1 MVKHT
6 IDHYISNLLY
16 YNECVVVPGFG
27 AFLTRYYSAEI
38 NAATHM
44 FRPPSKRV
52 AFNARIQ
59 ENDGLLAQH
68 IAKTEGV
75 SFEKAMESI
84 DISVRSWKKVLR
96 SGKKV
101 NLTGIGRLYMSDTGK
116 LQFNPAHDI
125 NYDINSYGLNI
136 FRANA
141 MDREQEIKR
150 SVNKAIEKH
159 QNKKSSPAKRREK
172 QKNSGTERS
181 ISLRPWVGV
190 LGPVAALILVG
201 AYIYINPGTANT
213 VKEQVSGIF
222 RLDSIAQSSDEFQ
235 SIASSESSIGFS
247 EGERLNGD
255 FGPEDDVLSEEEANT
270 GISEESSLAAETAED
285 AANDTENEP
294 LATSDEAIN
303 EVDSEDIPAF
313 RDADETFADNAMTTP
328 VVAEPQENPQNS
340 GPSISE
346 MLEDDFYLPEKPLY
360 NVKKRPEE
368 QASSHTPSQAKMT
381 YQSYESTSSKG
392 LVDYQKEESP
402 ATTNTASTPKSQKSS
417 LKESSS
423 KAARPTVNPRSSLNE
438 QKTTTN
444 SAAPS
449 AGYQVVVGAFS
460 SLENANNYV
469 QRLKSEGWSAY
480 TYRSGNLNRV
490 AIGSL
495 QDEQQVQKLLKEVK
509 QLVNANAWV
518 NQL

>member
-27 AFLTRYYSAEI
+27 AFLTRYFPAEI

-84 DISVRSWKKVLR
+84 EISVRSWKKVLR

-101 NLTGIGRLYMSDTGK
+101 NLTGIGRLYMSDIGK

-125 NYDINSYGLNI
+125 NYDIHSYGLNI

-159 QNKKSSPAKRREK
+159 QTKKSPSNPSKEAKP
-172 QKNSGTERS
+172 TVVRS
-181 ISLRPWVGV
+181 INMRPWIGV
-190 LGPVAALILVG
+190 LGPVAALVLVG
-201 AYIYINPGTANT
+201 AYLYINPGTANT

-222 RLDSIAQSSDEFQ
+222 RLDSTFTESPSVFDA
-235 SIASSESSIGFS
+235 IASSESSIGFS
-247 EGERLNGD
+247 DAERLNGEY
-255 FGPEDDVLSEEEANT
+255 GPEDDVLSESSEEETADPIDESSIETEINSQDDSIEESTSEEAV
-270 GISEESSLAAETAED
+270 L
-285 AANDTENEP
+285 
-294 LATSDEAIN
+294 IN
-303 EVDSEDIPAF
+303 EVDSESVEAF
-313 RDADETFADNAMTTP
+313 QHINESPADNAVSESTKP
-328 VVAEPQENPQNS
+328 VVNKKEES
-340 GPSISE
+340 TGPSIQE
-346 MLEDDFYLPEKPLY
+346 MLKDNFYLPEKPLY
-360 NVKKRPEE
+360 NVKKRPEGE
-368 QASSHTPSQAKMT
+368 SAANEEIEAQNYQPYRSAASND
-381 YQSYESTSSKG
+381 
-392 LVDYQKEESP
+392 LVDYGNTNTPSEPAEESKP
-402 ATTNTASTPKSQKSS
+402 AVTKSSTPK
-417 LKESSS
+417 
-423 KAARPTVNPRSSLNE
+423 LNTSN
-438 QKTTTN
+438 KTTPKTN
-444 SAAPS
+444 NDKVIATAVADGS
-449 AGYQVVVGAFS
+449 YQIVVGAFS
-460 SLENANNYV
+460 DVNNANNYV
-469 QRLKSEGWSAY
+469 AKLKSEGWIAY

-495 QDEQQVQKLLKEVK
+495 GNEQQADKLLSQVK
-509 QLVNANAWV
+509 QLVNPNAWV
-518 NQL
+518 NKL

>member
-16 YNECVVVPGFG
+16 YSECVVVPGFG
-27 AFLTRYYSAEI
+27 AFLTRYYPAEI

-84 DISVRSWKKVLR
+84 EISVRSWKKVLR

-125 NYDINSYGLNI
+125 NYDIHSYGLNI

-159 QNKKSSPAKRREK
+159 QTKKSNSNPSTEAKPSPV
-172 QKNSGTERS
+172 RS
-181 ISLRPWVGV
+181 INMRSWIGV
-190 LGPVAALILVG
+190 LGPVAALFLVG
-201 AYIYINPGTANT
+201 AYLYINPGTANT

-222 RLDSIAQSSDEFQ
+222 RLDSTFIESPAGFDA
-235 SIASSESSIGFS
+235 IASSESSIGFS
-247 EGERLNGD
+247 ETERLNGEY
-255 FGPEDDVLSEEEANT
+255 GPEDDVLNESTEEESTEALNT
-270 GISEESSLAAETAED
+270 SPAEMEQEQISENTLAEEAIAETPI
-285 AANDTENEP
+285 AANEADTE
-294 LATSDEAIN
+294 S
-303 EVDSEDIPAF
+303 VDSYTHFSENPS
-313 RDADETFADNAMTTP
+313 DNA
-328 VVAEPQENPQNS
+328 VAESTKPVPNTKEEPS
-340 GPSISE
+340 GPSVQE
-346 MLEDDFYLPEKPLY
+346 MLKDNFYLPEKPLY
-360 NVKKRPEE
+360 NVKKRPEGE
-368 QASSHTPSQAKMT
+368 SASAEEIAAQNYQPYRSAASSD
-381 YQSYESTSSKG
+381 
-392 LVDYQKEESP
+392 LVDYGSAKKSTEPVKEVQAVKEAQSTQISSSTPTVKTP
-402 ATTNTASTPKSQKSS
+402 AKTTVSRSQSTAST
-417 LKESSS
+417 
-423 KAARPTVNPRSSLNE
+423 AAVT
-438 QKTTTN
+438 
-444 SAAPS
+444 
-449 AGYQVVVGAFS
+449 AGSYQIVVGAFS
-460 SLENANNYV
+460 DLGNAQNYV
-469 QRLKSEGWSAY
+469 SKLKSEGWSAY
-480 TYRSGNLNRV
+480 TYPSGNLNRV

-495 QDEQQVQKLLKEVK
+495 GSEQDAAKLLSQVK
-509 QLVNANAWV
+509 QLVNASAWV
-518 NQL
+518 NKL